1 MKASAG
7 IPLWPSETLQ
17 SAPPAAGSRQA
28 DQETPSDAER
38 IAARQLGWQG
48 EELKLDPGLAAE
60 LGPLMPLL
68 YRRAASGR
76 LELPEDIIEVSVNG
90 PGQAWVERPGRGYEP
105 LEMPGADRQWA
116 EDLFV
121 TLANL
126 NQRDHR
132 APTLSAPL
140 PGGHR
145 VQMVVGEANVAR
157 TGMAISVRVMR
168 HKLYG
173 WSDYGVGDVA
183 RGPEHAA
190 AGRALP
196 VDAELDV
203 FSSGFPLGTRADLET
218 VLRQGW
224 PVLLVGETN
233 SGKTSFL
240 RMLMQL
246 MPRDRRVITIEDEAE
261 LWQSHPNQVG
271 LTVPN
276 PAHYPLF
283 VKAILRMNPG
293 AVIGGEIQADNAYPL
308 FRLLIAGH
316 RNFLTT
322 IHGGSPEEGFEAWIA
337 NITMN
342 AGLGPQAAA
351 SVRRP
356 LARALARI
364 IHLGP
369 DRKVNAVISP
379 RDALARA

>member
-1 MKASAG
+1 MKPSAG
-7 IPLWPSETLQ
+7 IPLWPSEALQ
-17 SAPPAAGSRQA
+17 SAPPAAGSH
-28 DQETPSDAER
+28 ETAIDAEETAGQR
-38 IAARQLGWQG
+38 LGWQG
-48 EELKLDPGLAAE
+48 DDLKLDPGLAAE

-68 YRRAASGR
+68 YRRGASGR
-76 LELPEDIIEVSVNG
+76 LALPEDIIEVSVNG
-90 PGQAWVERPGRGYEP
+90 PGQAWIERAGRGYEP
-105 LEMPGADRQWA
+105 LDMPGADRQWA

-168 HKLYG
+168 HKHYD

-183 RGPEHAA
+183 RGPVNA
-190 AGRALP
+190 AGRPALP
-196 VDAELDV
+196 VDRLEV

-261 LWQSHPNQVG
+261 LWASHPNQVG

-369 DRKVNAVISP
+369 DRKVNAVVNP
-379 RDALARA
+379 WDVLAPDA